1 MSIIDLFVEAWPN
14 LLDGLIVTLES
25 TFVSLLFAACLGLIF
40 GLMSV
45 SHSKVLKVIAR
56 IYVDIIRGTP
66 LIVQAFFI
74 YFGITSALSL
84 RMTALTAGIIT
95 LSLNAG
101 AYSAELFRAGIEAV
115 PRGQMEAARSLGMPY
130 NMAMTK
136 VILPQAVRTMIP
148 ALVNQCI
155 ITLKDSSILSVIGM
169 AELTMAG
176 KLVIARNLRS
186 FEMWLIVGIMY
197 FIIITILSKFSSY
210 IEGRLKYGKS
220 RD

>member
-1 MSIIDLFVEAWPN
+1 MDIINLFIESWPN
-14 LLDGLIVTLES
+14 LWDGLVITLES
-25 TFVSLLFAACLGLIF
+25 TLVSLCFAAVLGLIF

-45 SHSKVLKVIAR
+45 SHSKILNWIAR

-101 AYSAELFRAGIEAV
+101 AYSAELFRAGIQAV

-130 NMAMTK
+130 GMAMRK

-176 KLVIARNLRS
+176 KLIIARNLRS
-186 FEMWLIVGIMY
+186 FEMWLIVGVIY
-197 FIIITILSKFSSY
+197 FIIITILSKISKY
-210 IEGRLKYGKS
+210 IEGRLQYGKG
-220 RD
+220 RA

>member
-1 MSIIDLFVEAWPN
+1 MSIIDLLMEAWPN
-14 LLDGLIVTLES
+14 LMEGLLITVES
-25 TFVSLLFAACLGLIF
+25 TVISLLIAAVLGLVF

-45 SHSKVLKVIAR
+45 SQNKIFKIIAK

-74 YFGITSALSL
+74 YFGITAALSI
-84 RMTALTAGIIT
+84 RMDPLTAGIIT

-101 AYSAELFRAGIEAV
+101 AYSAELFRGGIESV
-115 PRGQMEAARSLGMPY
+115 PKGQMEAARSLGMPY
-130 NMAMTK
+130 GMAMAK
-136 VILPQAVRTMIP
+136 VILPQAIRMMIP

-186 FEMWLIVGIMY
+186 FEMWLIVGIIY
-197 FIIITILSKFSSY
+197 FIIIMILSKISSY
-210 IEGRLKYGKS
+210 IEGRLKYGKG
-220 RD
+220 